1 LERTPSTQR
10 ASSEEEPTLSITN
23 RAHSASTHEVLNQP
37 PALVDFNAFEADSAL
52 REALIR
58 EGGEWGLDRVRDVG
72 AVVAYSEALA
82 HARRAQRNIPV
93 LNTHDRYGNRID
105 EVEYDPSMHWM
116 LRVGV
121 ERELNSLPWREQRS
135 GAHVVRAGMFHLFNQ
150 LDTGPCCPLS
160 INYAAVPTMRQDAK
174 LADEWEARLTLPDYD
189 RFAQAGMVMTE
200 KQGGSDLRANTTTAE
215 PIGDGWFELT
225 GHKWFC
231 THPVFDVFFT
241 LAQTGAGITCFVAQR
256 PDPGFRIQRLK
267 DKLGGR
273 CLASSEVEYD
283 HLPARILGEEG
294 RGTAFVVEQL
304 IWTRLD
310 TLTAVAGMMR
320 RVVAEAIWHARHRAA
335 FGAALVDAPAMVNVL
350 ADIALESEAATVAAL
365 RIARAFDSEDPR
377 EVAFRR
383 VALAVMK
390 YWVCKRGAPLAAEAL
405 ECLGGNGYVEEAPM
419 AQFYRDIQIGTVWE
433 GSGNVIALDVL
444 RALAREPEG
453 AGAFLSECEQAGA
466 ADARF
471 DAHLARVRDG
481 LAALASDAAQAQ
493 WRARRVVEDMA
504 LALQASLLL
513 RHAPAP
519 VADAFCAGRLDT
531 RGLAFGDLPG
541 GVDGAA
547 IVERALA
554 L

>member
-1 LERTPSTQR
+1 MMSTTT
-10 ASSEEEPTLSITN
+10 SS
-23 RAHSASTHEVLNQP
+23 RRGATHEVLNQP
-37 PALVDFNAFEADSAL
+37 PPLVNHNAFEADLAL
-52 REALIR
+52 REAVLR
-58 EGGEWGLDRVRDVG
+58 EAGSWGLERARDLG
-72 AVVAYSEALA
+72 AVVASEEAQD

-93 LNTHDRYGNRID
+93 LHTHDRYGNRID
-105 EVEYDPSMHWM
+105 RVEYDPSMHWM

-121 ERELNSLPWREQRS
+121 ERELSSLPWRDPRP
-135 GAHVVRAGMFHLFNQ
+135 GAHALRAGMFHLYNQ

-160 INYAAVPTMRQDAK
+160 INYAAVPTMRQDPA
-174 LADEWEARLTLPDYD
+174 LAAQWEARLTLPDYD

-200 KQGGSDLRANTTTAE
+200 KQGGSDLRANSTVAE
-215 PIGDGWFELT
+215 PVGDGWFELT

-241 LAQTGAGITCFVAQR
+241 LAQTDVGITCFVAQR
-256 PDPGFRIQRLK
+256 PHEGFRLQRLK

-273 CLASSEVEYD
+273 CLASCEVEYD
-283 HLPARILGEEG
+283 HLPARVLGEEG
-294 RGTAFVVEQL
+294 RGTAIIVEQL

-320 RVVAEAIWHARHRAA
+320 RVVAEAIWHARHRSA
-335 FGAALVDAPAMVNVL
+335 FGAPLARQPAMANVL
-350 ADIALESEAATVAAL
+350 ADIALESEAATAATLRVAA
-365 RIARAFDSEDPR
+365 AFDSDDAGEA
-377 EVAFRR
+377 AFRR
-383 VALAVMK
+383 LALAAMK

-419 AQFYRDIQIGTVWE
+419 AQFYRDIQLGTVWE

-444 RALAREPEG
+444 RALHREPD
-453 AGAFLSECEQAGA
+453 AGA
-466 ADARF
+466 AFVAECALARGADAGF
-471 DAHLARVRDG
+471 DAHLARVREALG
-481 LAALASDAAQAQ
+481 AAAGGESGSA
-493 WRARRVVEDMA
+493 WGARRLVEDMA

-519 VADAFCAGRLDT
+519 VGEGFCAARLGER
-531 RGLAFGDLPG
+531 RGLAFGDLPR
-541 GVDGAA
+541 VIDGAA

>member
-1 LERTPSTQR
+1 MSTADRTER
-10 ASSEEEPTLSITN
+10 A
-23 RAHSASTHEVLNQP
+23 ATHEVLNQP
-37 PALVDFNAFEADSAL
+37 PPLLDYNPFEADPAL

-58 EGGEWGLDRVRDVG
+58 EGGEWGLERARDFG
-72 AVVAYSEALA
+72 GVVASDEALA

-93 LNTHDRYGNRID
+93 LRTHDRYGNRID
-105 EVEYDPSMHWM
+105 EIEYDPSMHWM
-116 LRVGV
+116 LRLGV
-121 ERELNSLPWREQRS
+121 ERELNSLPWREPRT
-135 GAHVVRAGMFHLFNQ
+135 GAHVVRAAMFHLFNQ
-150 LDTGPCCPLS
+150 LDTGPCCPMS
-160 INYAAVPTMRQDAK
+160 INYAAVPTMRQDAV
-174 LADEWEARLTLPDYD
+174 LANEWEARLTLPDYD
-189 RFAQAGMVMTE
+189 AFAQAGMVMTE
-200 KQGGSDLRANTTTAE
+200 KQGGSDLRANSTVAE

-241 LAQTGAGITCFVAQR
+241 LAQTEAGITCFVAQR
-256 PDPGFRIQRLK
+256 PHPGFRLQRLK

-273 CLASSEVEYD
+273 CLASAEVEYD

-310 TLTAVAGMMR
+310 TLTAVTGMMR
-320 RVVAEAIWHARHRAA
+320 RVVAEAVWHARHRAA
-335 FGAALVDAPAMVNVL
+335 FGAPLSQQPAMVNVL
-350 ADIALESEAATVAAL
+350 ADIALESEAATASAL
-365 RIARAFDSEDPR
+365 RIARAFDSDDTD

-383 VALAVMK
+383 LALAVMK

-444 RALAREPEG
+444 RAIDREPQGAVAFLAQCELA
-453 AGAFLSECEQAGA
+453 AGA
-466 ADARF
+466 DPHF
-471 DAHLARVRDG
+471 DAHMAHVREG
-481 LAALASDAAQAQ
+481 LAALASNPALAE
-493 WRARRVVEDMA
+493 WSARRVVEDMA

-513 RHAPAP
+513 RHAPAF
-519 VADAFCAGRLDT
+519 VSDAFCASRLGA
-531 RGLAFGDLPG
+531 RGLAFGDLPR

-547 IVERALA
+547 IVERTLA

>member
-1 LERTPSTQR
+1 MMSTTSRTDR
-10 ASSEEEPTLSITN
+10 
-23 RAHSASTHEVLNQP
+23 SATHEVLNQP
-37 PALVDFNAFEADSAL
+37 PPLVDYNAFEADPAL
-52 REALIR
+52 GEALIR
-58 EGGEWGLDRVRDVG
+58 EGGEWGLDRVRDFG
-72 AVVAYSEALA
+72 AVVASAEALD
-82 HARRAQRNIPV
+82 HAKRAQRNIPV
-93 LNTHDRYGNRID
+93 LKTHDRYGNRVDEID
-105 EVEYDPSMHWM
+105 YDPSMHWM
-116 LRVGV
+116 LRLGV
-121 ERELNSLPWREQRS
+121 EREVNSLPWREPRS

-150 LDTGPCCPLS
+150 LDTGPCCPMS
-160 INYAAVPTMRQDAK
+160 INYAAVPTMRQDSA
-174 LADEWEARLTLPDYD
+174 LGNAWEKRLTLPDYD
-189 RFAQAGMVMTE
+189 AFAQAGMVFTE
-200 KQGGSDLRANTTTAE
+200 KQGGSDLRANSTVAE

-231 THPVFDVFFT
+231 THPIFDVFFT
-241 LAQTGAGITCFVAQR
+241 LAQTAEGITCFVAQR
-256 PDPGFRIQRLK
+256 PHPGFRLQRLK

-320 RVVAEAIWHARHRAA
+320 RVVTEAIWHARHRAA
-335 FGAALVDAPAMVNVL
+335 FGAPLAAQPAMVNVL
-350 ADIALESEAATVAAL
+350 ADIALESEAATVSAL
-365 RIARAFDSEDPR
+365 RIARAFDSDDPA
-377 EVAFRR
+377 EAAFRR
-383 VALAVMK
+383 LALAVMK

-444 RALAREPEG
+444 RALGREPDG
-453 AGAFLSECEQAGA
+453 ASTFVAQCELSAG

-471 DAHLARVRDG
+471 DAHMTRVRDG
-481 LAALASDAAQAQ
+481 LAALAADPAVAEWS
-493 WRARRVVEDMA
+493 ARRVVEDMA

-513 RHAPAP
+513 RHAPPA
-519 VADAFCAGRLDT
+519 VSDAFCAGRLGA
-531 RGLAFGDLPG
+531 RGLAFGDLPR
-541 GVDGAA
+541 GVDGAT
-547 IVERALA
+547 IVERSLA